1 MNKETKNILV
11 AGCALLL
18 PLLCKKD
25 NKTSNSIKNDLS
37 RFNDYPNGS
46 GEFGGGYYDKQTQ
59 ERLQEQAKKDSPLY
73 FGDKG
78 QNAIYDPF
86 YDFNDSPVQANAIT
100 ARDLSATD
108 YEAAA
113 KCVRVRIVPNSFFV
127 SNTFSRELGKLKE
140 NHIYACVV
148 EIFNPFPFAG
158 FDSTKFKI
166 DIEGITLQHTTRTI
180 QSGGSEIPNPS
191 YELSDRGITATGR
204 KNSTRGTFNV
214 SYDTTGRNIQSML
227 DGLEYGIFNFYKN
240 QADREGIYKDLPES
254 LPGQTSVFLPVF
266 LSYCP
271 DKNGNVLRDN
281 MPLYMNDGLTFY
293 SYNSDH
299 TEVTGNV
306 AGALEQFEFNILLKV
321 NNKSRIHT
329 VIATTDNDSY
339 SFTTA
344 KNISRSHQD
353 RQYFTLDS
361 TPIYSR
367 NDFWVALFNQ
377 RELNLTT
384 AAGGNAARSYWWS
397 YNCLRDLSRFA
408 PFGPVNL
415 KFD

>member
-1 MNKETKNILV
+1 MYKNTQDILV
-11 AGCALLL
+11 AGGALLL
-18 PLLCKKD
+18 PFLFKKD
-25 NKTSNSIKNDLS
+25 KQQKNTFNDLS
-37 RFNDYPNGS
+37 RFDNYPNGS
-46 GEFGGGYYDKQTQ
+46 GELGGGYYDKLTQ
-59 ERLQEQAKKDSPLY
+59 ERIQEQAKKDSPLY

-158 FDSTKFKI
+158 VDSTKFKI
-166 DIEGITLQHTTRTI
+166 DIEGITLQHTTRT
-180 QSGGSEIPNPS
+180 S

-204 KNSTRGTFNV
+204 KNSTRGPFNV
-214 SYDTTGRNIQSML
+214 SYDTTGRNIQSMR

-293 SYNSDH
+293 TYNSDH
-299 TEVTGNV
+299 TEVTGTV
-306 AGALEQFEFNILLKV
+306 AGALEQFEFNILLTV
-321 NNKSRIHT
+321 NTKPRIHT
-329 VIATTDNDSY
+329 VIATNDNDSY
-339 SFTTA
+339 SFTLE
-344 KNISRSHQD
+344 KSISHSHQD

-367 NDFWVALFNQ
+367 NDFWVSLFNQ

-408 PFGPVNL
+408 PFGSVNL
-415 KFD
+415 KFE

>member
-1 MNKETKNILV
+1 MDKDTQEILV
-11 AGCALLL
+11 AGGALLL
-18 PLLCKKD
+18 PFLFKKD
-25 NKTSNSIKNDLS
+25 KQQKNTFHDLS
-37 RFNDYPNGS
+37 RFDKYPNGS
-46 GEFGGGYYDKQTQ
+46 GELVGGYYDKLTQ
-59 ERLQEQAKKDSPLY
+59 ERIKEQAKKDSPLY

-158 FDSTKFKI
+158 VDSTKFKI
-166 DIEGITLQHTTRTI
+166 DIEGITLRHTTRTI
-180 QSGGSEIPNPS
+180 QSGGSEFPNPS

-204 KNSTRGTFNV
+204 KNSTHGTFNV

-240 QADREGIYKDLPES
+240 QAAREGIYKDLPES

-293 SYNSDH
+293 TYNSDH

-329 VIATTDNDSY
+329 VVATTDNSSY
-339 SFTTA
+339 SFTTE

-367 NDFWVALFNQ
+367 NDFWVSLFNQ

-384 AAGGNAARSYWWS
+384 AAGGNSARSYWWS

-415 KFD
+415 KFE